1 MNRNRQKYYYH
12 SQAIYRA
19 PIMCKSY
26 LVSIVRHRNVRQCP
40 CSESARE
47 GGGKEGGRE
56 GEQPMHHGSVYFRS
70 NECCRQCR
78 LQRVEIEIVS
88 SWPL

>member
-40 CSESARE
+40 CSERE
-47 GGGKEGGRE
+47 RWGGRKEGGRA
-56 GEQPMHHGSVYFRS
+56 S
-70 NECCRQCR
+70 NQCTMVVFT
-78 LQRVEIEIVS
+78 LDLMSAVDNVDFKE
-88 SWPL
+88 LK

>member
-40 CSESARE
+40 CSESAR
-47 GGGKEGGRE
+47 GGGRKEGGRA
-56 GEQPMHHGSVYFRS
+56 S
-70 NECCRQCR
+70 NQCTMVVFT
-78 LQRVEIEIVS
+78 LDLMSAVDNVDFKE
-88 SWPL
+88 LK